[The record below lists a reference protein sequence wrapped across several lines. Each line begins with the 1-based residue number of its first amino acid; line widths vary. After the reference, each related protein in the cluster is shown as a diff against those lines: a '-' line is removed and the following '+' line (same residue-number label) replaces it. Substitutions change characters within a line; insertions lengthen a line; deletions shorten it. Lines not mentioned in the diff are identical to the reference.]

1 MDKGI
6 GLEMGSVVDVGSTS
20 GGHGGGSAVSTRTAV
35 PATRNG
41 CSGEA
46 PYRASLKA
54 AELVDAAWGLVENPG
69 AVVIRVGSRR
79 VDKEALP
86 LPDQWNIIHHGVEG

>member
-1 MDKGI
+1 M
-6 GLEMGSVVDVGSTS
+6 EPVVDVGSTT
-20 GGHGGGSAVSTRTAV
+20 GGHGGGSAVATRTAA
-35 PATRNG
+35 PETRNG

-54 AELVDAAWGLVENPG
+54 GEMVDAARGLVENPG
-69 AVVIRVGSRR
+69 TVVIRKMSRR

-86 LPDQWNIIHHGVEG
+86 LPDQWNIIHCGVEG

>member
-6 GLEMGSVVDVGSTS
+6 GLEMGPVVDVGSTT
-20 GGHGGGSAVSTRTAV
+20 GGHSGGSAVSTRTAV

-41 CSGEA
+41 CSREA
-46 PYRASLKA
+46 PYRASLMA
-54 AELVDAAWGLVENPG
+54 GEGVVDAALGLVENPG
-69 AVVIRVGSRR
+69 SVVIRG

-86 LPDQWNIIHHGVEG
+86 LPDQ